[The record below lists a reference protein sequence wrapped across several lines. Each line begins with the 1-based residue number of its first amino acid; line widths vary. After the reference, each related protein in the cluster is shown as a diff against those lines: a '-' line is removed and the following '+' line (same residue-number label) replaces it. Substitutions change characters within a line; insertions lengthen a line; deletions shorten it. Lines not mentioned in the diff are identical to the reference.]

1 MRILQGAAFMTSMI
15 GAAGITGPDGA
26 IQPAAVVL
34 IVVSL
39 IVLLA
44 ATALEELRKEETRNG
59 RSH

>member
-1 MRILQGAAFMTSMI
+1 MRILQGAAFTALLI
-15 GAAGITGPDGA
+15 GAAGVTGPDGA
-26 IQPAAVVL
+26 IHPAAVVI

-44 ATALEELRKEETRNG
+44 ATTLEELRKEETRNG

>member
-1 MRILQGAAFMTSMI
+1 MRILQGATFMALMI
-15 GAAGITGPDGA
+15 GAAGVTGPDGA
-26 IQPAAVVL
+26 IQPAAVVM

-44 ATALEELRKEETRNG
+44 ATTLEELRKEEARDG

>member
-1 MRILQGAAFMTSMI
+1 MRILQGAAFVALMV
-15 GAAGITGPDGA
+15 GAAGVTGPDGA
-26 IQPAAVVL
+26 IQPAAVVM

-44 ATALEELRKEETRNG
+44 AATLEELRKEETRNG

>member
-1 MRILQGAAFMTSMI
+1 MRILQGAAFMALMI
-15 GAAGITGPDGA
+15 GAAGVTGPDGA
-26 IQPAAVVL
+26 IQPAAVVM

-44 ATALEELRKEETRNG
+44 DTTLEELRKEEARDG

>member
-1 MRILQGAAFMTSMI
+1 MKILQGAAFMALLI
-15 GAAGITGPDGA
+15 GAAGVTGSDGA
-26 IQPAAVVL
+26 IQPAAVVM

-44 ATALEELRKEETRNG
+44 ATTLEKLRKEETRNG

>member
-1 MRILQGAAFMTSMI
+1 MRILQGAAFVALIVGS
-15 GAAGITGPDGA
+15 AGITGPDGA
-26 IQPAAVVL
+26 IQPAAAVL

-44 ATALEELRKEETRNG
+44 ATTLEELRKEEARDG

>member
-1 MRILQGAAFMTSMI
+1 MRILQGAAFMALMI
-15 GAAGITGPDGA
+15 GAAGVAGPDGA
-26 IQPAAVVL
+26 IQPAAVVM

-44 ATALEELRKEETRNG
+44 ATTLEELRKEEARDG

>member
-1 MRILQGAAFMTSMI
+1 MKILQGAAFVALLI
-15 GAAGITGPDGA
+15 GAAGTTGPDGA
-26 IQPAAVVL
+26 IQPAAVVM

-44 ATALEELRKEETRNG
+44 AATLEELRKEEARDG